1 MLGDLLMLLKR
12 PADALA
18 EYKTALKLS
27 PNRLNGLLSAGEAA
41 EAAGKPDQAKAFYAQ
56 AATSTNNG
64 RDTTRTDVAHA
75 VQMAKL

>member
-1 MLGDLLMLLKR
+1 
-12 PADALA
+12 
-18 EYKTALKLS
+18 
-27 PNRLNGLLSAGEAA
+27 LLSAGEAA

-64 RDTTRTDVAHA
+64 RDTTRIDVAHA